1 MPAAAAPPCP
11 KCRGCVARHFLVAER
26 NTREQPAVLPRA
38 FLITM
43 NERNGISRRRMIGGV
58 GMGLAAMAAPGVL
71 SAQEA
76 MQTRNASEK
85 ADIGD
90 MSPRTNFSLQGK
102 SALVT
107 GAARGIGRA
116 ICVALAA
123 AGADVLGFDVCATA
137 APNLVYPPATPEE
150 LQKTG
155 KMVEGE
161 KRRWIGV
168 KGDVRDMSQLR
179 GAVDRAVKEFGKLD
193 IAIANAAIQIYGA
206 LAEMPDENWKNVI
219 DVNLTGTANT
229 LRAVL
234 PHMLEKKSGRIV
246 IIASG
251 QGRHGFKD
259 GSAYSASKW
268 GVIGLM
274 KSAAWEVAKNGVTVN
289 CVEPGLV
296 DTPLTRNPGRWKE
309 ALKEA
314 GKEAKDSPT
323 EQEVIAARMPQSVMG
338 IPWMQPDEVA
348 PPVVFL
354 CTDAANRVTGATY
367 DATAGDS
374 VKYTA

>member
-1 MPAAAAPPCP
+1 
-11 KCRGCVARHFLVAER
+11 
-26 NTREQPAVLPRA
+26 
-38 FLITM
+38 M
-43 NERNGISRRRMIGGV
+43 NKEGIEEWMSRRRMLATSAGALV
-58 GMGLAAMAAPGVL
+58 GASLTAVRAEP
-71 SAQEA
+71 
-76 MQTRNASEK
+76 TRT
-85 ADIGD
+85 DVGD
-90 MSPRTNFSLQGK
+90 KTPHVNLSLQGK

-107 GAARGIGRA
+107 GAARGIGQA

-123 AGADVLGFDVCATA
+123 AGADVMGFDICATA
-137 APNLVYPPATPEE
+137 APNLVYPPATPDDLE
-150 LQKTG
+150 KTG
-155 KMVEGE
+155 KLVQDQ
-161 KRRWIGV
+161 KRRWVGV
-168 KGDVRDMSQLR
+168 KGDSRDMPALK
-179 GAVDRAVKEFGKLD
+179 GAVERATKEFGKLD
-193 IAIANAAIQIYGA
+193 IAVANAAIQIYGP
-206 LAEMPDENWKNVI
+206 LAEMSDENWKNVV
-219 DVNLTGTANT
+219 DVNLNGTANT

-234 PHMLEKKSGRIV
+234 PHMLGRKYGRIV

-251 QGRHGFKD
+251 QGRHGFKN

-274 KSAAWEVAKNGVTVN
+274 KSVAWEVGKDGITIN

-314 GKEAKDSPT
+314 GKEPKDNPT
-323 EQEVIAARMPQSVMG
+323 EQDVIAARLPQSVMG

-348 PPVVFL
+348 PAVVFL

-367 DATAGDS
+367 DMTAGDS

>member
-1 MPAAAAPPCP
+1 VTARAISPAE
-11 KCRGCVARHFLVAER
+11 KVD
-26 NTREQPAVLPRA
+26 
-38 FLITM
+38 
-43 NERNGISRRRMIGGV
+43 V
-58 GMGLAAMAAPGVL
+58 GD
-71 SAQEA
+71 
-76 MQTRNASEK
+76 K
-85 ADIGD
+85 
-90 MSPRTNFSLQGK
+90 SPHTNFSLQGK

-116 ICVALAA
+116 ICAALAA
-123 AGADVLGFDVCATA
+123 AGCDVLGLDICAAA
-137 APNLVYPPATPEE
+137 APNIVYPPATPEE
-150 LQKTG
+150 LEETG
-155 KMVEGE
+155 NLVKEQNHH
-161 KRRWIGV
+161 WIGV
-168 KGDVRDMSQLR
+168 KADIRERPALQT
-179 GAVDRAVKEFGKLD
+179 AVDRAIKEFGKLD
-193 IAIANAAIQIYGA
+193 IAVANADIQIYGP

-234 PHMLEKKSGRIV
+234 PHMLQRKSGRIV
-246 IIASG
+246 VIASG
-251 QGRHGFKD
+251 QGRHGFKE

-274 KSAAWEVAKNGVTVN
+274 KSAAWEVAKNGVTIN

-296 DTPLTRNPGRWKE
+296 DTPMTRNPGRWKE

-314 GKEAKDSPT
+314 GKQAKDNPT
-323 EQEVIAARMPQSVMG
+323 EQEVVAARLPQAVMG

-348 PPVVFL
+348 PAVVFL